1 MQREL
6 QARNSQKVHH
16 SYARYRQWLID
27 TDGEEPESVPESNS
41 KKIRAAENDNGVK
54 TRKGSRTTGGNQEVA
69 GANFDPAKLVQRHTP
84 STRRDDIQELPLAK
98 ERGKKRAPKAE
109 TILNSDSDNDPP
121 PPKRKKVI
129 VKEPV
134 KEHRDH
140 RETMDVNVAASK
152 P

>member
-1 MQREL
+1 M
-6 QARNSQKVHH
+6 
-16 SYARYRQWLID
+16 ID
-27 TDGEEPESVPESNS
+27 TEDEEPESVPESNS
-41 KKIRAAENDNGVK
+41 KKIRAAENVNGVK
-54 TRKGSRTTGGNQEVA
+54 TSKKGSKITGGNQ
-69 GANFDPAKLVQRHTP
+69 GATGVNFDPAKLVQRPQT
-84 STRRDDIQELPLAK
+84 STRRDDIQEPPLAK

-109 TILNSDSDNDPP
+109 TILNSGSDNDPP